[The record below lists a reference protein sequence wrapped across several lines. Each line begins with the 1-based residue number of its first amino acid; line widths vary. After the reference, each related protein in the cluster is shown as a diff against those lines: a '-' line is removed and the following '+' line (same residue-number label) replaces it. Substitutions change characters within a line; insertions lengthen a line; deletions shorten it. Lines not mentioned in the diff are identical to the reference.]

1 MMPSPPRRALAMLTM
16 PLLALA
22 LAGATTASASTIP
35 PDPVPGSSTPTEP
48 APGSEVVIHD
58 EGSGDQRVNLSEV
71 PVAAGSVL
79 NSVKTNESTG
89 EIHMSGAETL
99 DAVVAGTTTVEQT
112 AEVTEVAADGGF
124 TVIRTVVSYDFV
136 VTEGPAELGDFL
148 QDDDELEALVGI
160 PLVQVY
166 DADRILLS
174 VGPTDPSITLTADQ
188 EAAIDKIVEDGA
200 DSAQLPDADLAVGA
214 TWTAFLQGSKGAT
227 AEFELVSLD
236 AAEATISL
244 VVDGDAASLFDP
256 ESPLQGVAGT
266 VTGTGSMVVDLTNS
280 LGSDTAVDLTV
291 DMTGTT
297 QGITFSMTLD
307 STMTNEVTAG

>member
-1 MMPSPPRRALAMLTM
+1 MTPSPSRRVLATLAT
-16 PLLALA
+16 PLIVLAA
-22 LAGATTASASTIP
+22 TATTAAASTP
-35 PDPVPGSSTPTEP
+35 PDNSVPGSSTPPGP

-71 PVAAGSVL
+71 PVATGPVL
-79 NSVKTNESTG
+79 HSVKTNESSG

-99 DAVVAGTTTVEQT
+99 DAGVAGTTTVEQT
-112 AEVTEVAADGGF
+112 AEVTEVAPDGGF

-148 QDDDELEALVGI
+148 QDDEELAPLVGI

-174 VGPTDPSITLTADQ
+174 VVPADPSVTLTADQ
-188 EAAIDKIVEDGA
+188 EAAVDKILEDGA
-200 DSAQLPDADLAVGA
+200 DSARLPDAELGVGA

-227 AEFELVSLD
+227 AEFELVSID
-236 AAEATISL
+236 NAEAAISL
-244 VVDGDAASLFDP
+244 VVDGDAASMIDP

-266 VTGTGSMVVDLTNS
+266 VTGAGSMVVDLTNS
-280 LGSDTAVDLTV
+280 LGGDTALDLTI

-297 QGITFSMTLD
+297 QGITFAMTLD
-307 STMTNEVTAG
+307 STMTNEVTSG